1 MKRFPFFSAASRK
14 PKARSARRRLMVEP
28 LEERSLLSG
37 NVISGYVYV
46 DANNDGL
53 FETPGEKG
61 LPGVTVQLLN
71 ASGTQ
76 IGTATTDGSGA
87 YSFVD
92 GTTTTQTE
100 SASLSLAP
108 TNWIP
113 GRTLTIPQFNPAL
126 GTLTGIQITGAGTIK
141 SDISGQNNGTQPT
154 AITATEQGNLTLTG
168 PGLAGLSV
176 LMSTSRTQVV
186 PGSSPFDFGVQTANS
201 SPQTSISPSMWSA
214 YVGTGQV
221 TLTDTATATASTS
234 GSGNFTSQVAT
245 SASAQ
250 ITVVYTY
257 IPFSS
262 YTIVDTPPPGY
273 LDGLLSS
280 GGSQIPGS
288 VGKHSI
294 AVTLVNPNSANNN
307 FAELQPASVAGTVYL
322 DKHQDGLK
330 DADDPGIGGVTLTLK
345 GTNDIGSVNLTTTT
359 GGDGTYQFGNLR
371 PGSYSVTETPPGGYL
386 PGAEN
391 LGSAGGIIGSNQFV
405 GIGLS
410 NNVQGT
416 GYNFG
421 EVLPPGSLAG
431 FVYLDSHNNG
441 FKDPGES
448 GIAGVAVTLT
458 GTDNLGKAVN
468 ASAMTGSDG
477 SYQFTNVRPGTYT
490 LTETPPAHYLQGE
503 DRIGSIGGIAGVD
516 VFSSINV
523 FPGAVGVNYNFGQL
537 LPGSLAGFVY
547 LDSNNNGIKDPGE
560 SGIAGVTLTIT
571 GTDNL
576 GNAVS
581 TAQTT
586 ASDGSYQF
594 TNIRPGTYT
603 LTETPPAHYLQG
615 EDRIGS
621 IGGIAGVDVFSSIAV
636 ASGAAGLNYNFGHQL
651 PSSVSGFVFLDA
663 NNDGIFENGESGIAG
678 VAITLTGTNDL
689 GGSVRGTQLTGADG
703 SYLFGNL
710 LPGNYTISKTPPPAY
725 IDGKEF
731 LGSAGGNV
739 AVDQFT
745 CVNLPGGVAGANYNF
760 AELLPPSGTGIIY
773 SDFFSPNKAT
783 FPPPDLNILSKLQ
796 FLSNSGGQTIDPT
809 TLAQATWVNGVY
821 ETLLNRPADSTGLLN
836 WVILVHNGTPR
847 PQVVSAIW
855 NSAEHR
861 TLEVDQFYQ
870 TFFNRAADS
879 VGQAYWVNALLS
891 GMSESQVAAAFVT
904 SGEYAATHP
913 TNLTYVMG
921 LYADILGRS
930 APNQEVT
937 GWLQQLN
944 QGASRAA
951 IAMAFLTSSESY
963 QRIVSND
970 YLSYLSRSVD
980 PAGLQ
985 SWLAVLQSGQATP
998 ASVTVAILASS
1009 EFYNDAVAA
1018 S

>member
-516 VFSSINV
+516 VFSSI
-523 FPGAVGVNYNFGQL
+523 
-537 LPGSLAGFVY
+537 
-547 LDSNNNGIKDPGE
+547 
-560 SGIAGVTLTIT
+560 
-571 GTDNL
+571 
-576 GNAVS
+576 
-581 TAQTT
+581 
-586 ASDGSYQF
+586 
-594 TNIRPGTYT
+594 
-603 LTETPPAHYLQG
+603 
-615 EDRIGS
+615 
-621 IGGIAGVDVFSSIAV
+621 AV

-745 CVNLPGGVAGANYNF
+745 GVNLPGGVAGANYNF